1 MEFKKP
7 ENFEDIL
14 NLQKYLDES
23 LNNIRERT
31 LEDIKLCLI
40 SELIELNEETK

>member
-14 NLQKYLDES
+14 NLQKYLDERLKI
-23 LNNIRERT
+23 LNY
-31 LEDIKLCLI
+31 L
-40 SELIELNEETK
+40 